1 MRALKYLLLVVVL
14 ASCSMLDEDH
24 FDIEDRLK
32 LYVDQ
37 FYTEASARGI
47 TIQHENLLMWETYAL
62 SQKDGASGQSFPGS
76 IPSVRI
82 ASDLLDEGDTLKIK
96 FVVFH
101 ELGHALLYR
110 GHAGEYDFSIMVPN
124 DYLIG
129 NFKTKPDLRKELIDE
144 LFSHVPKH

>member
-1 MRALKYLLLVVVL
+1 MKALKLITTALILT
-14 ASCSMLDEDH
+14 SCSMLDEDH
-24 FDIEDRLK
+24 FDVEDRLK
-32 LYVDQ
+32 PYVEQ
-37 FYTEASARGI
+37 FYQEAAARGKK
-47 TIQHENLLMWETYAL
+47 IQHQNLLVWETYAL
-62 SQKDGASGQSFPGS
+62 SQKGGAAGQSFPGS

-129 NFKTKPDLRKELIDE
+129 DFKTKPGLRKELIDE
-144 LFSHVPKH
+144 LFQ